1 MHERRV
7 IEPLRQR
14 GDALRTVWD
23 KTSTLTY
30 ADGAS
35 FARAE
40 AAVVAIDVVLT
51 AAGVFVVIAITK
63 EAAAFV
69 EVIPLVVEVR
79 GTPARAMTA
88 AVAGLTAHVIFGAIA
103 SETSGGERC
112 MDSCG
117 GCEAVDCGLV
127 ARLAFCGTDS
137 VAVPITAVAVATV
150 TAGTVAIALHN
161 P

>member
-69 EVIPLVVEVR
+69 EVIRLVV
-79 GTPARAMTA
+79 
-88 AVAGLTAHVIFGAIA
+88 
-103 SETSGGERC
+103 
-112 MDSCG
+112 
-117 GCEAVDCGLV
+117 
-127 ARLAFCGTDS
+127 
-137 VAVPITAVAVATV
+137 
-150 TAGTVAIALHN
+150 
-161 P
+161 